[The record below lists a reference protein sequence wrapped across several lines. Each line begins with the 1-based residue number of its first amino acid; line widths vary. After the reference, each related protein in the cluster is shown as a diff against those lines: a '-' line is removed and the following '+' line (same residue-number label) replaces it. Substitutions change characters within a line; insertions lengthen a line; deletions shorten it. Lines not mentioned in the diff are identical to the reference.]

1 MARRC
6 RFDEHLSH
14 AKLWCVMVGGEAAGT
29 RSTRNLNGN
38 SKSKGKQPMRGG
50 TASEPE
56 TLSSDEEED
65 IGECISRPRQLTPQE
80 VKAQDST
87 RESPDPLN
95 LFESTSSDVQIPAS
109 PHPFD
114 QPSRNGPTRG
124 GRLPPDGQSTRRLQE
139 RQKQKQRASNEHDVI
154 EIEVLS
160 DDIESVDD
168 DPAQRPVVTPNGR
181 SHIPH
186 GNVKQKVDM
195 YEGKEERLQ
204 RGMLRMGRPEP
215 KSATKP
221 EPSSKPASKSESTP
235 FFDLRQQRSVVGG
248 MKPRNQK
255 VQ

>member
-1 MARRC
+1 
-6 RFDEHLSH
+6 
-14 AKLWCVMVGGEAAGT
+14 
-29 RSTRNLNGN
+29 
-38 SKSKGKQPMRGG
+38 MRGG